1 MEILIANA
9 GLRTVW
15 GIVLKQ
21 RKEKQIQLARAESL
35 QTGVMEWNREM
46 ESTEGVTEPVLE
58 RQKMTGIL
66 NIACPAH

>member
-1 MEILIANA
+1 MRGSGQCE
-9 GLRTVW
+9 

-58 RQKMTGIL
+58 GQKE
-66 NIACPAH
+66 